1 METKPTEERS
11 NPNVNGTDDI
21 VESQATSN
29 TSPSATAEDL
39 RPKSLWDEAYKALR
53 TKETKLIVAYEKDLL
68 ASQDAHQ
75 QGTSGRIGYEF
86 RFK

>member
-1 METKPTEERS
+1 METKPTEERP
-11 NPNVNGTDDI
+11 NPNVDRTDDI

-68 ASQDAHQ
+68 ASQDPHQ
-75 QGTSGRIGYEF
+75 QGTLGRVGYEF
-86 RFK
+86 LFK

>member
-1 METKPTEERS
+1 METKPTEEHP
-11 NPNVNGTDDI
+11 NPNVKGTD
-21 VESQATSN
+21 ESQTTSN
-29 TSPSATAEDL
+29 TSPSATAKDL

-68 ASQDAHQ
+68 ASQNAHQ
-75 QGTSGRIGYEF
+75 QGMSGRIGYEF

>member
-1 METKPTEERS
+1 VEPKPTEERP
-11 NPNVNGTDDI
+11 NPNVDRTDDI
-21 VESQATSN
+21 AQSQSTSN

-68 ASQDAHQ
+68 ASQDPHQ